1 MIDPYVRL
9 RIDPPLNALGR
20 WLADVGVRA
29 DQVTMASFA
38 FGVAGVVAI
47 ALGAP
52 LAGLGLILA
61 GRLADGLDGAVAR
74 ATAKT
79 DRGGFLDITLDFW
92 FYGLVPVAFAVLDPA
107 RNAVI
112 AAVLISSFFA
122 NGSSFLAFA
131 IMAAKRNIE
140 TAAQGQ
146 KSLFYMTGL
155 VEGAETIT
163 FFVLFCLFPDYF
175 PWLAGLMAAMC
186 YVSAGVRV
194 VLAYRVLAP

>member
-1 MIDPYVRL
+1 MIDPYVRP

-38 FGVAGVVAI
+38 FGIGGVVAI

-92 FYGLVPVAFAVLDPA
+92 FYGLVPVAFAILDPG
-107 RNAVI
+107 RNAV
-112 AAVLISSFFA
+112 AAAILVSSFFA

-140 TAAQGQ
+140 TTVQGQ

-155 VEGAETIT
+155 VEGAETIG

-175 PWLAGLMAAMC
+175 PWLAGLMSAMC

-194 VLAYRVLAP
+194 VLAYRVLD

>member
-20 WLADVGVRA
+20 WLADLGVRA

-38 FGVAGVVAI
+38 FGVAAVVAI

-61 GRLADGLDGAVAR
+61 GRLADGLDGAIAR

-92 FYGLVPVAFAVLDPA
+92 FYGLVPVGFAILDPG
-107 RNAVI
+107 RNGV
-112 AAVLISSFFA
+112 AAAILVSSFFA

-155 VEGAETIT
+155 VEGAETIA

-194 VLAYRVLAP
+194 VMAYRVLAP